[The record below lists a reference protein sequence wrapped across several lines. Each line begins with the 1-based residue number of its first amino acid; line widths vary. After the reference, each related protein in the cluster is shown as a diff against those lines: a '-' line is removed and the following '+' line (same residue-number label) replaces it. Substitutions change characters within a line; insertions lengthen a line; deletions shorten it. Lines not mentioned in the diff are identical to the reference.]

1 MLAMIWMTTQYHTK
15 YSGIFVII
23 ELENILLG
31 VEYKSFIFFL
41 LLFLVDQEQKMG
53 KICSLLQVSF

>member
-1 MLAMIWMTTQYHTK
+1 MIWMTTQYHTK